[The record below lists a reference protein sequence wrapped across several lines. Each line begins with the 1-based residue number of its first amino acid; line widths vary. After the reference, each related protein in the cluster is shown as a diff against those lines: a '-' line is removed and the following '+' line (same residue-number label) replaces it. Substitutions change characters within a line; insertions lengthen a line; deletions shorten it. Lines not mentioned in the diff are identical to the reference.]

1 MATINS
7 AIKVK
12 YAGPT
17 DYKGSRWIVSGPHG
31 RITVGYDHALNT
43 EENILNAAVAYRGR
57 HCPNAILSESILEVD
72 SGYAVEIKRFH
83 Y

>member
-1 MATINS
+1 MINS
-7 AIKVK
+7 AVRVR

-43 EENILNAAVAYRGR
+43 EENILNAAVAYRDR
-57 HCPNAILSESILEVD
+57 HCPNARLPESILEID
-72 SGYAVEIKRFH
+72 SGVYAVEIKR
-83 Y
+83 